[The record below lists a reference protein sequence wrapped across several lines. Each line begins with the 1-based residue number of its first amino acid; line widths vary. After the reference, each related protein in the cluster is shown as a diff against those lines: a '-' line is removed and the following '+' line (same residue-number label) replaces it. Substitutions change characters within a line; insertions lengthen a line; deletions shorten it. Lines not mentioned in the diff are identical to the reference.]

1 MWMLELNT
9 LRSWSPRPLVTP
21 IVAIIR
27 AWRRVESKENFKQ
40 LYFQF
45 HSQWRIDD
53 DSTTKN
59 GLKSP
64 KTMRAGR
71 KQPLPSFCHSILP
84 FCLPQR

>member
-27 AWRRVESKENFKQ
+27 AWRMVESKEDFKQ
-40 LYFQF
+40 LYLQF
-45 HSQWRIDD
+45 YSQLRTGD

-64 KTMRAGR
+64 KTVRAGR
-71 KQPLPSFCHSILP
+71 KQPLPSFFHSTLP

>member
-9 LRSWSPRPLVTP
+9 FRSWSPRPLVTP

-27 AWRRVESKENFKQ
+27 AWRMVEPKENFEQ
-40 LYFQF
+40 LYLQL
-45 HSQWRIDD
+45 HSQLRTGD

-64 KTMRAGR
+64 KTVRTGS
-71 KQPLPSFCHSILP
+71 KHPLPSFCHSALP
-84 FCLPQR
+84 FCLPQK

>member
-27 AWRRVESKENFKQ
+27 AWGVVESKESFEQ
-40 LYFQF
+40 LYLQL
-45 HSQWRIDD
+45 HSQLRTGDD
-53 DSTTKN
+53 NTTKN

-64 KTMRAGR
+64 KRV
-71 KQPLPSFCHSILP
+71 
-84 FCLPQR
+84 